1 MDESILYD
9 KLKNPS
15 IYGSSVKSVK
25 ILQTHI
31 SYVVLTGDYA
41 YKIKKPVNFVF
52 LDFSSLEKRRHFC
65 EEEIRLNKRL
75 CPEIYLGVIPITK
88 KDQSIEIDGCG
99 EIIEYAVKMK
109 EFSQE
114 NIMTKMLQQGK
125 IDEVTID
132 KIVDILIKF
141 YKTGER
147 SIDIDIFGSID
158 TIKSN
163 TDENFEQTES
173 VIDITIP
180 QNVFNFIK
188 LNTTKFLK
196 SKKNIFNKRIE
207 NGFIKDCHGDL
218 HTGNIVVTKDDIFIF
233 DCIEFNTRFRYSDVA
248 SDICFLAMD
257 LDFLGY
263 PYHSSF
269 LIDKYVE
276 KSGDTE
282 IFNVLNFY
290 KCYRAYVRGKVTG
303 FKLNDPNIDDF
314 KKNVIITT
322 ARKYFDLA
330 YYYAQLFSLDLIE
343 EKRPILFITT
353 GLSGTGKTTAASKM
367 SIDYHAD
374 LISTDTVRKELKGID
389 KYERHHDAYNT
400 GLYAPDK
407 MQETYEIIIERAK
420 DLLIKGYNVVLDAT
434 FKTEEL
440 RNKAEDITKETNTRF
455 LIIYTKCPESVVK
468 KYLEQR
474 VKKKSISDGRW
485 EIYVKQK
492 DSFEKIKNKPFV
504 ELDISNNS
512 YDYQIKVFRSIL
524 NKIINGEIHDN

>member
-1 MDESILYD
+1 
-9 KLKNPS
+9 
-15 IYGSSVKSVK
+15 
-25 ILQTHI
+25 
-31 SYVVLTGDYA
+31 
-41 YKIKKPVNFVF
+41 
-52 LDFSSLEKRRHFC
+52 
-65 EEEIRLNKRL
+65 
-75 CPEIYLGVIPITK
+75 
-88 KDQSIEIDGCG
+88 
-99 EIIEYAVKMK
+99 
-109 EFSQE
+109 
-114 NIMTKMLQQGK
+114 
-125 IDEVTID
+125 
-132 KIVDILIKF
+132 
-141 YKTGER
+141 
-147 SIDIDIFGSID
+147 
-158 TIKSN
+158 
-163 TDENFEQTES
+163 
-173 VIDITIP
+173 
-180 QNVFNFIK
+180 
-188 LNTTKFLK
+188 
-196 SKKNIFNKRIE
+196 
-207 NGFIKDCHGDL
+207 
-218 HTGNIVVTKDDIFIF
+218 
-233 DCIEFNTRFRYSDVA
+233 
-248 SDICFLAMD
+248 MD

-303 FKLNDPNIDDF
+303 FKLNDPNIDDLE
-314 KKNVIITT
+314 KNVIITT
-322 ARKYFDLA
+322 AKKYFDLA

-353 GLSGTGKTTAASKM
+353 GLTGTGKTTAARKI

-374 LISTDTVRKELKGID
+374 LISTDTVRKELEGID

-400 GLYAPDK
+400 GLYSPDK